1 MQRIFLTCGE
11 FPYMA
16 EHRRIHVNVHLLH
29 VFHRSYVLWGQAKIQ
44 RRSEHVNS
52 IVYDLSRFVLVSP
65 GLQCCSN
72 SCFVCLNGLFCM
84 LCAHSMSCEGPG
96 NLEALKTHRLNF
108 LRLFH
113 IFWGPFC
120 APKQQKPLFAAWS
133 EIRLGHVR
141 PTGMSLRS
149 LSSSKTC
156 PCGAHDRILSGS
168 VFLCFLLCEVKP
180 ASKNAEKSD

>member
-1 MQRIFLTCGE
+1 
-11 FPYMA
+11 MA
-16 EHRRIHVNVHLLH
+16 EHRRIHANMHLLH
-29 VFHRSYVLWGQAKIQ
+29 VFHTSYVLWGQAKIQ
-44 RRSEHVNS
+44 RRSEHVNK
-52 IVYDLSRFVLVSP
+52 IVYDLLRFVSLNV

-72 SCFVCLNGLFCM
+72 SCFVCLNVLFYMFCT
-84 LCAHSMSCEGPG
+84 HSLSCDCPE
-96 NLEALKTHRLNF
+96 NLRGLKTRCLNF
-108 LRLFH
+108 IQLFH
-113 IFWGPFC
+113 IFWGLFC
-120 APKQQKPLFAAWS
+120 ASKHHKQQFNAWS

-141 PTGMSLRS
+141 PTAMSLRS